1 MQNAPMTVLLPDA
14 LVMLAVV
21 VAWLNDTFVGQA
33 GRRTTY
39 FIAFFS
45 TLIAGIWFAVNAFDP
60 QVHYFFGHMY
70 VVDAFASVM
79 KAVVTLGYAVSIV
92 YSRRY
97 LEDRGLFRGEFFLL
111 GMFSLLGQLVM
122 ISGNN
127 FLTLYLGLELM
138 SLSLYGAIALRRDA
152 APSNEAAM
160 KYYVLGALASGFLLY
175 GISMLYG
182 ATGSLDLNEV
192 FKAIGTSHYDPS
204 VLLFGV
210 IFIVAG
216 VAFKMGAVPFH
227 MWVPDVYQ
235 GAPTAMTLMVGGGPK
250 VAAFAWGLRFLVMG
264 LLPLAVEWQQM
275 LVILAALSMIVGNIT
290 GIVQRNVKRMLAYS
304 AISNMGFVLLGLL
317 AGVVDQKTTGA
328 ANAYGSAMFYSIVYL
343 ITTLGTFGVIMLLA
357 RRDFEADTL
366 EDFKGLNQRSP
377 VFAFVMMVMMFSL
390 AGIPPAVG
398 FYAKLA
404 VLQATMNAGLTWLTV
419 LAVITSAVRCVL
431 LPAYRQADVLR
442 RTARQVADRRR
453 HQHACFA
460 GAQWGCRA
468 GARYRAGSAVEGLP
482 AGYPAHAAALM
493 SAAGWFIVLLALVGA
508 NLPFLNQRPLRRRAV
523 ESGEEERLDP
533 VSRVDRAVLCG
544 RRVRFSAGS
553 TRG

>member
-1 MQNAPMTVLLPDA
+1 MTALLPDA

-45 TLIAGIWFAVNAFDP
+45 TLISGIWFAVNAFDP

-70 VVDAFASVM
+70 VVDSFASVM

-210 IFIVAG
+210 FFIVAG

-275 LVILAALSMIVGNIT
+275 LVILAALSLIVGNIT

-328 ANAYGSAMFYSIVYL
+328 ANAYGSAMYYSIVVL
-343 ITTLGTFGVIMLLA
+343 ITTMGTFGVIMLLA

-419 LAVITSAVRCVL
+419 LAVITSLFGAF
-431 LPAYRQADVLR
+431 YYLR
-442 RTARQVADRRR
+442 IVKLMYFDEPQDKSPIVADTST
-453 HQHACFA
+453 
-460 GAQWGCRA
+460 RA
-468 GARYRAGSAVEGLP
+468 
-482 AGYPAHAAALM
+482 
-493 SAAGWFIVLLALVGA
+493 LLALNGV
-508 NLPFLNQRPLRRRAV
+508 
-523 ESGEEERLDP
+523 
-533 VSRVDRAVLCG
+533 AVLVLGIVPDPLLKACLQ
-544 RRVRFSAGS
+544 AIQH
-553 TRG
+553 TLLL